1 MIKPASNP
9 GNTGEDKT
17 EQSHGRDTPRAI
29 TQCRSHRPAEVAAE
43 VPVREVPGRGKRA
56 DC

>member
-1 MIKPASNP
+1 MIKPTSNP
-9 GNTGEDKT
+9 GNAGEDKT

-29 TQCRSHRPAEVAAE
+29 THCRSHRPAEVAAE
-43 VPVREVPGRGKRA
+43 VSVREVPGKGKRA